1 VLDLHVDTLDADL
14 AWIRGELTEQGITL
28 DESVELM
35 SLSDL
40 GVVPGATGED
50 ATEGSPLFEGLGG
63 VSEAE
68 PSDDHDDEPDD
79 DFESG
84 VEVDP
89 EAEADARA
97 SAVLA
102 DPLGGIDLATD
113 EPDDV
118 ARRRLHLV
126 RPSRGHSVDRGGSAD
141 PVRVYLKEIGR
152 VALLTGPQEV
162 ALARRIEAGSQAAVR
177 LAELA
182 AAGRLDE
189 LEATPR
195 RRLERTAR
203 DGERAKS
210 DLIQANLRLV
220 VSIAKRY
227 VGRGMQ
233 LLDLIQEGNL
243 GLMRAVE
250 KFDYTKGFKFST
262 YATWWIRQA
271 ITRAIADQARTIR
284 IPVHMVESIN
294 KVHRIQRQMMQEL
307 EREPTMEELG
317 AKVDMT
323 PDRVREILRIS
334 QDPLSLDSPVGEA
347 DDSNLSD
354 FIEDTQ
360 ADSPAEMA
368 ARKMLGDAVLEALDE
383 LSDRGERG
391 GEDAFSG

>member
-1 VLDLHVDTLDADL
+1 MNPGAATPRFPSTAWSELVRRGQERGTVTQEGLVEVLDLPVDTLDADL

-50 ATEGSPLFEGLGG
+50 ATEGSPVFEGLGG

-141 PVRVYLKEIGR
+141 PVRVYLKEI
-152 VALLTGPQEV
+152 
-162 ALARRIEAGSQAAVR
+162 
-177 LAELA
+177 
-182 AAGRLDE
+182 
-189 LEATPR
+189 
-195 RRLERTAR
+195 
-203 DGERAKS
+203 
-210 DLIQANLRLV
+210 
-220 VSIAKRY
+220 
-227 VGRGMQ
+227 
-233 LLDLIQEGNL
+233 
-243 GLMRAVE
+243 
-250 KFDYTKGFKFST
+250 
-262 YATWWIRQA
+262 
-271 ITRAIADQARTIR
+271 
-284 IPVHMVESIN
+284 
-294 KVHRIQRQMMQEL
+294 
-307 EREPTMEELG
+307 
-317 AKVDMT
+317 
-323 PDRVREILRIS
+323 
-334 QDPLSLDSPVGEA
+334 
-347 DDSNLSD
+347 
-354 FIEDTQ
+354 
-360 ADSPAEMA
+360 
-368 ARKMLGDAVLEALDE
+368 
-383 LSDRGERG
+383 
-391 GEDAFSG
+391 